1 VLSEHGV
8 DFAIVDTGQIAPA
21 VRHIVPNG
29 IDAALELVGTPT
41 LPDTLAATRIYGTVC
56 FTGMLSNE
64 WIVPNFYPIAYIP
77 NGVRLTAY
85 GGESVDLPASVLQS
99 YLDKIAA
106 GKLKFA
112 PARVYTLDE
121 IRKAHDDMEHDR
133 VAGKMV
139 VRLS

>member
-1 VLSEHGV
+1 
-8 DFAIVDTGQIAPA
+8 
-21 VRHIVPNG
+21 
-29 IDAALELVGTPT
+29 
-41 LPDTLAATRIYGTVC
+41 
-56 FTGMLSNE
+56 MLSNE
-64 WIVPNFYPIAYIP
+64 WIVEKFYPIAYIP

-85 GGESVDLPASVLQS
+85 GGESVDLPAAVLRR

-121 IRKAHDDMEHDR
+121 IRQAHDDMEHDR

-139 VRLS
+139 VRLSEPT

>member
-1 VLSEHGV
+1 
-8 DFAIVDTGQIAPA
+8 
-21 VRHIVPNG
+21 
-29 IDAALELVGTPT
+29 
-41 LPDTLAATRIYGTVC
+41 
-56 FTGMLSNE
+56 MLSNE

-85 GGESVDLPASVLQS
+85 GGESVDLPASVLQG

-112 PARVYTLDE
+112 PARVRTLDE

-133 VAGKMV
+133 AGGKMV

>member
-1 VLSEHGV
+1 
-8 DFAIVDTGQIAPA
+8 

-64 WIVPNFYPIAYIP
+64 WIAPNFYPIAYIP

>member
-1 VLSEHGV
+1 
-8 DFAIVDTGQIAPA
+8 
-21 VRHIVPNG
+21 
-29 IDAALELVGTPT
+29 
-41 LPDTLAATRIYGTVC
+41 
-56 FTGMLSNE
+56 MLSNE
-64 WIVPNFYPIAYIP
+64 WIVEKFYPIAYIP

-85 GGESVDLPASVLQS
+85 GGESVDLPAAILRR

-121 IRKAHDDMEHDR
+121 IRQAHDDMEHDR

-139 VRLS
+139 VRLSEPT